1 MNASQQSQPDEQRL
15 YFCFY
20 GRRFGHPMKT
30 QLNGGGSIF
39 LPGSRR
45 FGKVWAGSLAPDL
58 VLAHATGVNSLIWV
72 ILAAGKRVN
81 KYFK

>member
-39 LPGSRR
+39 LPRLIL
-45 FGKVWAGSLAPDL
+45 VIVATVVL
-58 VLAHATGVNSLIWV
+58 VLFPWLDPAQMQTLFQGFIQQIFQSLN
-72 ILAAGKRVN
+72 LP
-81 KYFK
+81 